1 MYRVLDRPLVLDD
14 PVALMILGDTEAQAL
29 HDNIDRFREPASIG
43 MRSSVIV
50 RSPLAD
56 DVWRDAV
63 ERGIHLYVVLG
74 AGLDISA
81 FRHPDTPA
89 RIFEVNLPTT
99 QEWKRPRLREAAI
112 AVPPLAALR
121 AGRLRKRRAGGRQ
134 QTLIVARTDPPGKTP
149 AVAGSLLPILSSAA
163 IQYRPQR
170 ADEKRRWSQPPSAAH
185 IIDAAANMPFQR
197 ACIGLS
203 KITVT
208 RRACYDQQVG
218 VDL

>member
-1 MYRVLDRPLVLDD
+1 MLDD

-112 AVPPLAALR
+112 AVPPPLAALR

>member
-1 MYRVLDRPLVLDD
+1 MLDD

-81 FRHPDTPA
+81 FCHPDTPA

-112 AVPPLAALR
+112 AVPPPRCTSCRSTSKASGWRKAADSD
-121 AGRLRKRRAGGRQ
+121 RRSHRS
-134 QTLIVARTDPPGKTP
+134 AR
-149 AVAGSLLPILSSAA
+149 
-163 IQYRPQR
+163 
-170 ADEKRRWSQPPSAAH
+170 
-185 IIDAAANMPFQR
+185 
-197 ACIGLS
+197 
-203 KITVT
+203 
-208 RRACYDQQVG
+208 
-218 VDL
+218 